1 MAGQTG
7 LHLSQEKQVEEYNL
21 CCDGLAGFIYWC
33 ETYAKIEDKD
43 SHRAITFR
51 LYACQKRIIQK
62 VFKGEWLRIL
72 KARRLGVTWLFAAY
86 SVWLMSF
93 REMQTVGYLIHKK
106 EYSEDFVDRCD
117 FIASRLPGWLRP
129 TPTSQ
134 NKRELDYKD
143 NESWIRALTATK
155 GAADSVAADVVI
167 VDEATKVEEKQAGL
181 LGSILQSI
189 EPTVETARGTIVLIA
204 KSEGPQGLFYKGWM
218 ASEKGQDKYTNVFL
232 SWRMRPGRSLEW
244 YKNEVQMH
252 AADPLFM
259 PRNYPATA
267 DEAFQ
272 QAEGRVYP
280 TFNMATHVGR
290 ILPDGTMANETNES
304 LWVPD
309 HWTKWRAVDWGGR
322 DPFCTLWVARISK
335 EGVRLTID
343 PACEKTI
350 GEFMAYRYK
359 PHTDYFEDKN
369 NHCLPYE
376 TPVLTGHGCRP
387 IGEIRVGDFVRTRS
401 GLRRVLASGVT
412 GIDQPLMEMETTSGR
427 RLVATGNHPVL
438 LADGSFRRMDGLA
451 SGDEVV
457 ACQSEWTAWLSKRM
471 GARRSS
477 FTKEQRSG
485 GTRTP
490 RTSMFVGTSGIADSA
505 YCIEPSMRITSAR
518 SPRAC
523 TSTTLTKTRPT
534 TNPRT
539 FDWSVPSNTVLF
551 IGHPNGRHVS
561 ESMSTRFGHWPRHGT
576 APKRGGRGIRSM
588 PNAWVLEKALSEI
601 SSAIGA
607 GKPSRAESVPVF
619 GFAATSARR
628 RPGWRVAST
637 TLNVNVSSA
646 ERSSRSIGSGLLEL
660 VHDRVRTVRCT
671 GRRATVYDLTVEG
684 EHEFVASGI
693 VVHNSMDSLR
703 YLLETMSLTK
713 GHYHVYRELYL
724 PNTADDGL
732 ELPDL
737 AAMVRDMTGD
747 EQINMT
753 VADRSQP
760 LSINAFQLHRIPC
773 MPNQHY
779 LKEGAS
785 RRGLITQG
793 VRMVN
798 ALLIGTGEFLPV
810 RVKTELSPED
820 RVKKPPSGVSTG
832 LEEAHLI
839 RRKRE
844 KSEVSGRR
852 VRHGRMKV
860 TSRLRGRPI

>member
-1 MAGQTG
+1 MAGQQG
-7 LHLSQEKQVEEYNL
+7 LHLSKERQSEEYSL

-43 SHRAITFR
+43 SHRAVVFK
-51 LYACQKRIIQK
+51 LYACQKRIIKK

-117 FIASRLPGWLRP
+117 FIASRLPGWIRP

-143 NESWIRALTATK
+143 NECWIRALTATK

-167 VDEATKVEEKQAGL
+167 VDEATKIEEKQAGL
-181 LGSILQSI
+181 FGGILQSI
-189 EPTVETARGTIVLIA
+189 EPTVETAKGTIVLIA

-218 ASEKGQDKYTNVFL
+218 ASEKGQDKYTNIFL

-244 YKNEVQMH
+244 YKNEVAMH

-272 QAEGRVYP
+272 QAEGRVYT

-290 ILPDGTMANETNES
+290 ILPDGTMANETDQP

-350 GEFMAYRYK
+350 GEFMSYRYK

-369 NHCLPYE
+369 NH
-376 TPVLTGHGCRP
+376 
-387 IGEIRVGDFVRTRS
+387 
-401 GLRRVLASGVT
+401 
-412 GIDQPLMEMETTSGR
+412 
-427 RLVATGNHPVL
+427 
-438 LADGSFRRMDGLA
+438 
-451 SGDEVV
+451 
-457 ACQSEWTAWLSKRM
+457 
-471 GARRSS
+471 
-477 FTKEQRSG
+477 
-485 GTRTP
+485 
-490 RTSMFVGTSGIADSA
+490 
-505 YCIEPSMRITSAR
+505 
-518 SPRAC
+518 
-523 TSTTLTKTRPT
+523 
-534 TNPRT
+534 
-539 FDWSVPSNTVLF
+539 
-551 IGHPNGRHVS
+551 
-561 ESMSTRFGHWPRHGT
+561 
-576 APKRGGRGIRSM
+576 
-588 PNAWVLEKALSEI
+588 
-601 SSAIGA
+601 
-607 GKPSRAESVPVF
+607 
-619 GFAATSARR
+619 
-628 RPGWRVAST
+628 
-637 TLNVNVSSA
+637 
-646 ERSSRSIGSGLLEL
+646 
-660 VHDRVRTVRCT
+660 
-671 GRRATVYDLTVEG
+671 
-684 EHEFVASGI
+684 
-693 VVHNSMDSLR
+693 SMDSLR

-737 AAMVRDMTGD
+737 ATMVRDMTGD
-747 EQINMT
+747 EHIAMT
-753 VADRSQP
+753 VCDRSQP

-820 RVKKPPSGVSTG
+820 RVKKPPPGVSAG

-844 KSEVSGRR
+844 KSETAGRR